1 MPKRLRTTGL
11 GDTTQPIPTGVMVI
25 VVEGTRALHAISGL
39 IFLDGKPLAK
49 NGEGSPKK
57 MVQYDLLK
65 YQPWVL
71 PKENQMSITLKKA
84 RYQVNQKFNKNEKKK
99 NLQYS
104 G

>member
-1 MPKRLRTTGL
+1 
-11 GDTTQPIPTGVMVI
+11 
-25 VVEGTRALHAISGL
+25 
-39 IFLDGKPLAK
+39 
-49 NGEGSPKK
+49 